1 MALNYQPSITVR
13 TTMSDTPN
21 THVVCPH
28 CHTTNRVPTAQLGQA
43 PDCGKCHRPLFDAH
57 PAALDEAA
65 FERHIARSE
74 VPVLVD
80 FWAPWCG
87 PCRAM
92 APAFEQAAAQLEPHM
107 RLAKV
112 NTEETQALGAR
123 LNIRSIPT
131 LALFVG
137 GREVAR
143 QAGAMGA
150 ADIVRWARVAAK
162 M

>member
-1 MALNYQPSITVR
+1 
-13 TTMSDTPN
+13 MSSDIL
-21 THVVCPH
+21 HIVCPH
-28 CHTTNRVPTAQLGQA
+28 CHTTNRVAHASLSQA
-43 PDCGKCHRPLFDAH
+43 PDCGKCHQPLFTGH
-57 PAALDEAA
+57 PVALDEAA
-65 FERHIARSE
+65 FDKHIARSQ

-92 APAFEQAAAQLEPHM
+92 APQFEAAARELEPHM

-112 NTEETQALGAR
+112 NTEEAQALGAR
-123 LNIRSIPT
+123 LQIRSIPT

-143 QAGAMGA
+143 QPGAMGA
-150 ADIVRWARVAAK
+150 ADIVRWARAQRPG
-162 M
+162 